1 MKTKKIDQI
10 ANLWNKTK
18 DPYYKNLWYKLV
30 EEFAKD
36 GFNNSKRRIISINSC
51 HQADDGTYIFI
62 GRSKL
67 HGSVRYTKTKTN
79 RIR

>member
-10 ANLWNKTK
+10 A
-18 DPYYKNLWYKLV
+18 NLWYKLV

-36 GFNNSKRRIISINSC
+36 GFNNFKRRVVSINSC